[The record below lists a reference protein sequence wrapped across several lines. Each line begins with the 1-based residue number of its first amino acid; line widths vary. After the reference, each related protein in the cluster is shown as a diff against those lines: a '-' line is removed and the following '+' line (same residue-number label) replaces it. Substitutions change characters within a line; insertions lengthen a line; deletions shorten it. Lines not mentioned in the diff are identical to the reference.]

1 MVLTSDPADDHPA
14 RLLRSMRM
22 CMCVCVFVG
31 GGGSC
36 FKYGSMRQSSAGC
49 LGPEL
54 SVWLRVRWRVPASTK
69 AERFLEDDV
78 GDHVIL
84 RGMRELW
91 LSQGILWLSML
102 IPVSAWTLQLD
113 Q

>member
-1 MVLTSDPADDHPA
+1 
-14 RLLRSMRM
+14 
-22 CMCVCVFVG
+22 MCVCLRG
-31 GGGSC
+31 KSC
-36 FKYGSMRQSSAGC
+36 FKYGSIRQSSAVC

-54 SVWLRVRWRVPASTK
+54 AVWLRMRWKVLPQR
-69 AERFLEDDV
+69 AERFLGDDI

-84 RGMRELW
+84 RGVRELW